1 MADAIRRSIR
11 ALPPRAAERRSAVRA
26 SGLLENAAREGRRHR
41 GQHELHLRQGPGTVF
56 QIRGGERA
64 GGGDRVPQGA
74 AQQSLRDL
82 LRRNRRAVS
91 ETVRFGGRID
101 GRGMDGGSSGV
112 SERMVN
118 MLLTEM
124 DGLEDRKQV
133 FVIAATNRPDII
145 DPAMMRPGRLDQLLL
160 VPLPTQSDRLD
171 ILRTIT
177 KKTPLADDVDLEKIA
192 FDERCEVEDENRE

>member
-1 MADAIRRSIR
+1 M
-11 ALPPRAAERRSAVRA
+11 PEK
-26 SGLLENAAREGRRHR
+26 
-41 GQHELHLRQGPGTVF
+41 VF
-56 QIRGGERA
+56 IH
-64 GGGDRVPQGA
+64 DTW
-74 AQQSLRDL
+74 LT
-82 LRRNRRAVS
+82 N
-91 ETVRFGGRID
+91 
-101 GRGMDGGSSGV
+101 RGMDGGSSGV

-145 DPAMMRPGRLDQLLL
+145 DPAMLRPGRLDQLLL
-160 VPLPTQSDRLD
+160 VPLPSREDRLD

-192 FDERCEVEDENRE
+192 YDVRCEVRFLVVINCSRDLVVLI